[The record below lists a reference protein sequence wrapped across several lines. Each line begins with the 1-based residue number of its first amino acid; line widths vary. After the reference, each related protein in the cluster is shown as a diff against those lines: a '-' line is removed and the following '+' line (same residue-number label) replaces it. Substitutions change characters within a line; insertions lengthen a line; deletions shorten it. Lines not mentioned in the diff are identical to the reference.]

1 LRRLSL
7 VTAVRHVSPSTPQ
20 KRRENCVVKNVV
32 YPVDFTDSK
41 EKVMPRLN
49 VIETE
54 AATGR
59 AKELYDACQQEF
71 GKVFNLFKGLANAP
85 LALDAYLTL
94 QRLIAEGKL
103 SPVEQDIVRLVASQF
118 NGCEYCLAAHTMTA
132 EMKGLSEEEVVKI
145 RRGDASDP
153 KHAALVRFTHRVLDA
168 KGLVSDQDIM
178 TFREAGYTDE
188 HIAEIPTILAQKTLS
203 NFFNHI
209 HDTPLDLPAPAEI

>member
-1 LRRLSL
+1 
-7 VTAVRHVSPSTPQ
+7 
-20 KRRENCVVKNVV
+20 
-32 YPVDFTDSK
+32 
-41 EKVMPRLN
+41 MPRLN

-85 LALDAYLTL
+85 LAL
-94 QRLIAEGKL
+94 
-103 SPVEQDIVRLVASQF
+103 
-118 NGCEYCLAAHTMTA
+118 
-132 EMKGLSEEEVVKI
+132 
-145 RRGDASDP
+145 
-153 KHAALVRFTHRVLDA
+153 
-168 KGLVSDQDIM
+168 LVSDEDIM